1 MEVFNEKSLIINNNE
16 MDDSEDLTYQKE
28 DDKPELKL
36 VNYSDLLKQDQ
47 LDLSV
52 DDIKEEARMKARLLI
67 EEVLE
72 CSHPAL
78 LADFLNDRAYKAD
91 RFTPVDI
98 VYKNLILDIPE
109 LETIDPRS
117 LILLNY
123 AKILQILKD
132 VEMKSPEWEKFNK
145 EREILSIEIPD

>member
-1 MEVFNEKSLIINNNE
+1 MEVFNEKSLIVNNNE
-16 MDDSEDLTYQKE
+16 MDDSEDLNYQKE

-109 LETIDPRS
+109 LENIDPRS